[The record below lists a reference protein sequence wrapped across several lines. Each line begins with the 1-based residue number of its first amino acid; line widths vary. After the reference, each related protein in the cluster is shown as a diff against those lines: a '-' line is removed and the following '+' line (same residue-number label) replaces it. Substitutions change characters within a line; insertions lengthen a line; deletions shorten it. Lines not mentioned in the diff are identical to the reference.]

1 MVIELMDYS
10 IRLINTVRLFLLSG
24 AWLCAIIQILFEEQV
39 IDVINFGVIFY
50 IIFIILT
57 LPKLRKS
64 TFLVLLFFCFI
75 GWSFMEEIP
84 SIDDWMASGRYAL
97 IFCALIPTMALVR
110 ATASIMPSVNRTQAQ
125 LANLP
130 SNTSASGLQLAA
142 HFFGGVLNL
151 GVVPILS
158 AAIPKNSKFKTRRAA
173 AEATLRGMVTAATW
187 SPFFIAFAIGQ
198 KFTNNLDSWIAISIG
213 LLTATIFTFVSL
225 PYINKSFQ
233 NLEIMAAIK
242 CLKPVLFRLMIALVS
257 VLIVAFIFDYTALSA
272 VILVMPLLVI
282 LQLIRNSE
290 RVTAVLISTK
300 TTMIDISDDIIIISM
315 AMIIAFFATEAGVFS
330 EVASTFYDGS
340 IPGWVA
346 LILTPTI
353 MMIASTI
360 GIHPVISSTALLGV
374 FSGGTAD
381 VHPALLMQAHL
392 IGWGAGTLPSFASL
406 ALITCSRLFVV
417 PVSKL
422 TFGVNLWIS
431 FTYALVGGIL
441 LSVINICL

>member
-10 IRLINTVRLFLLSG
+10 IRLINSVRLIVLSG
-24 AWLCAIIQILFEEQV
+24 AWLCAIIQILFQEQL
-39 IDVINFGVIFY
+39 IYVINFGVIFY

-57 LPKLRKS
+57 LPKLKKS
-64 TFLVLLFFCFI
+64 TFLILLFFCFI

-84 SIDDWMASGRYAL
+84 SYDDWMASGRYAL

-110 ATASIMPSVNRTQAQ
+110 ATASIMPSVNRTQAK

-130 SNTSASGLQLAA
+130 ANASASGLQLAA

-158 AAIPKNSKFKTRRAA
+158 SAIPKDSKFETRRLA

-198 KFTNNLDSWIAISIG
+198 KFTSNLDSLIAISIG
-213 LLTATIFTFVSL
+213 LLTATIFTFGTL
-225 PYINKSFQ
+225 PYINKSFH
-233 NLEIMAAIK
+233 NLKIMAALD
-242 CLKPVLFRLMIALVS
+242 CLKPVLFRLMIALTL

-272 VILVMPLLVI
+272 VILVMPALVI
-282 LQLIRNSE
+282 LQLIRNSA
-290 RVTAVLISTK
+290 RVNAVFISTK

-330 EVASTFYDGS
+330 ELASTFYTGI

-374 FSGGTAD
+374 FSGGAAD

-406 ALITCSRLFVV
+406 ALITCSRLFLV

-431 FTYALVGGIL
+431 FTYALIGGIL
-441 LSVINICL
+441 LSIINICL